1 MADNFHV
8 NRDVVHDHEKVTQLL
23 VLPVVNIS
31 TNTPAPTINGAIA
44 HDPSTG
50 NVYVSRA
57 GVWRQITL
65 V

>member
-8 NRDVVHDHEKVTQLL
+8 SRDPVVDHQKTTNLL
-23 VLPVVNIS
+23 ILPVVNIA

-44 HDPSTG
+44 FDPSTG

-57 GVWRQITL
+57 GLWRQLSL